1 MHNKDETAGCR
12 KRNNGNASCNHN
24 ETESG
29 TTMPRSKGPRAR
41 ARKDEKRRWKA
52 KLTRGQ
58 AILEVK
64 GTMAADLETATK
76 EDASNAGNDR
86 RDALHAL
93 LKMVQSEYAAFK
105 PFVTLL
111 APTCVKVA
119 EMDSDGVCRFYARRV
134 LFQAF
139 QSASYDEFAI
149 VDAVTSLVP
158 LFVARSLRSVVGVR
172 AFRLPSPSSLG
183 RRGSWSAGVA
193 AGCATSRRS
202 G

>member
-1 MHNKDETAGCR
+1 M
-12 KRNNGNASCNHN
+12 
-24 ETESG
+24 
-29 TTMPRSKGPRAR
+29 RALDCL
-41 ARKDEKRRWKA
+41 K
-52 KLTRGQ
+52 
-58 AILEVK
+58 
-64 GTMAADLETATK
+64 K
-76 EDASNAGNDR
+76 EDAPNAVNDR

-158 LFVARSLRSVVGVR
+158 IFVDQKVMFLERLILGGGSRSAKIVLKPQELRKIPSVRVIEH
-172 AFRLPSPSSLG
+172 LSLDQSAEKG
-183 RRGSWSAGVA
+183 R
-193 AGCATSRRS
+193 
-202 G
+202 